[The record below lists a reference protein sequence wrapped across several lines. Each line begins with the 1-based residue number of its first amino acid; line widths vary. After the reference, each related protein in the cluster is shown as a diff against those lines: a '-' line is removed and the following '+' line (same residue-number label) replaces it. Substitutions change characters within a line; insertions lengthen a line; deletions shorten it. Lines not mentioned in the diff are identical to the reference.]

1 MSNILGEKERI
12 LWYHLKTSV
21 RTSTGRI
28 TAGATIRKF
37 FTRQKLEKVSGCGC
51 LIVHREKL
59 DFSLCVCGRKPE
71 TDVGQSE
78 EHVDLQESTP
88 PLNQVYLGCTQPE
101 CKTNKR
107 IVG

>member
-28 TAGATIRKF
+28 TVGATIRKF
-37 FTRQKLEKVSGCGC
+37 FTRQKLEKVPGCGC

-59 DFSLCVCGRKPE
+59 DFSMCVDDMKKTE
-71 TDVGQSE
+71 TNVGQGE
-78 EHVDLQESTP
+78 EHVDLQEPTP
-88 PLNQVYLGCTQPE
+88 PLNQVYFGMHTARLQ
-101 CKTNKR
+101 N
-107 IVG
+107 